1 MALLKR
7 IGKKNNKKMITRATL
22 PEEVEVHDD
31 PDRDQQLVDY
41 RQGGEGCIRW
51 AEEFISV
58 EIYPYDSV
66 YSVWCPLRELPSGP
80 HPITGR
86 SYADMWEAQKD
97 ILREALRMEFERFVY
112 RLVVFC
118 WMRGE
123 GKSLLACIVQLWKF
137 FCWTRQKIMLGANS
151 KDQIKFVHFD
161 IMRDI
166 IRNSPELYRAIGK
179 RNLQEKEIRIL
190 NAKGEITSLIR
201 SISSFT
207 GILSNITGYTFSEM
221 FDMKNP
227 RFFTQLD
234 GSIRNI
240 PNALGVIDSTVSD
253 KTHVLYNLFTSFKEK
268 KTKLVFFSHRQ
279 SNLGVPN
286 DYWNPNMDLDQLEDY
301 RVKFPLGEFE
311 KYFLN
316 TWEAGRIRLFD
327 DRMIEE
333 TKYIGIDSGLMN
345 HTTIKEVLEE
355 KEKLQKR
362 MDDCLEKGFTD
373 NVEEQAVK
381 ISEINTRFRQVEE
394 LYIIGYDYVLSPGA
408 TLYDLQRMSDVFDTD
423 WALLGGLDFAD
434 PMAVRKQARTLYTLI
449 AKGLVSSRSN
459 PYLIETENAAL
470 KFIYLLIRLVNAT
483 DHTINYI
490 KEIIDEDHTQLAGID
505 SLCCERYGSW
515 DLITWCEDRDI
526 AFEPIAP
533 VYNRQREAFKEFYTI
548 MNEGRFKCP
557 PVGVPGSR
565 KEDIFVEEAELFD
578 HDPDKKWFGSNEK
591 EEKGGIQDDVMYS
604 IGWTIYGGR
613 LLGPADFRARNLKL
627 DFGTFLPEKTLLGNY

>member
-1 MALLKR
+1 MVIRAQIAAPLNLAKR
-7 IGKKNNKKMITRATL
+7 IEDVDVA
-22 PEEVEVHDD
+22 DD
-31 PDRDQQLVDY
+31 PDREKQLVGY
-41 RQGGEGCIRW
+41 REGGEGCIRW

-66 YSVWCPLRELPSGP
+66 YSVWCPLRELPRGP

-86 SYADMWEAQKD
+86 SYAGIWNAQKD
-97 ILREALRMEFERFVY
+97 ILRKALRMEHERFVH

-253 KTHVLYNLFTSFKEK
+253 KTHVLFNLYTSFKEK

-279 SNLGVPN
+279 SNLGVPD
-286 DYWNPNMDLDQLEDY
+286 DYWNPNMDGDQLNDY

-355 KEKLQKR
+355 KEKLQRR
-362 MDDCLEKGFTD
+362 MDDSLEKGFND

-533 VYNRQREAFKEFYTI
+533 VYNRQREAFKEFYTV